1 MASSTAGRRD
11 DLAAAHLL
19 VGRDDDRGADV
30 ADALLQALGRE
41 AAEHHG
47 VGHAQA
53 RAGLHGDHRLD
64 RHGHVDDGAVALL
77 VAQLGQAIG
86 EAAHAGQQFAVGDA
100 VDLAVVGFE
109 NDGGLVGV
117 AIGQVHVQTVGRYV
131 QLAVAE
137 PAVERGVGLIQ
148 HLGEGLGPLQVGA
161 GLAGPESVKVVL
173 DLGAQFLVGVHARD
187 RGALRSAL
195 GRRKDP
201 GFHQDG
207 LNGIRHD
214 LCLQSV
220 ILLLMLLFSAHPQ
233 PYRHALTG
241 TLRKMRAGTRARTG
255 MAANARGGS
264 AKGLAASTSDSLCAT
279 VPGGVAGH
287 SS

>member
-1 MASSTAGRRD
+1 MASSTAGERD

-47 VGHAQA
+47 VRHAQA

-64 RHGHVDDGAVALL
+64 RHGHVDDGAVTLL

-109 NDGGLVGV
+109 DDRGLVGV
-117 AIGQVHVQTVGRYV
+117 AIGQVHVQTVGRDI

-220 ILLLMLLFSAHPQ
+220 ILLLMLLFSTHPQ

-241 TLRKMRAGTRARTG
+241 TLRKMRAGTRARAV
-255 MAANARGGS
+255 MAANARGG
-264 AKGLAASTSDSLCAT
+264 KCEKD
-279 VPGGVAGH
+279 
-287 SS
+287 

>member
-1 MASSTAGRRD
+1 MNSGCSALTGTGSQVSGWPASTSCIHRSRPSVHWILPPVRRYTITLLTASQPPMAMASSTAGERD

-47 VGHAQA
+47 VRHAQA

-64 RHGHVDDGAVALL
+64 RHGHVDDGAVTLL

-109 NDGGLVGV
+109 DDRGLVGV
-117 AIGQVHVQTVGRYV
+117 AIGQVHVQTVGRDI

-195 GRRKDP
+195 GRRKD
-201 GFHQDG
+201 
-207 LNGIRHD
+207 RV
-214 LCLQSV
+214 S
-220 ILLLMLLFSAHPQ
+220 
-233 PYRHALTG
+233 
-241 TLRKMRAGTRARTG
+241 TRTDS
-255 MAANARGGS
+255 MAFDMIFVSNR
-264 AKGLAASTSDSLCAT
+264 
-279 VPGGVAGH
+279 
-287 SS
+287 